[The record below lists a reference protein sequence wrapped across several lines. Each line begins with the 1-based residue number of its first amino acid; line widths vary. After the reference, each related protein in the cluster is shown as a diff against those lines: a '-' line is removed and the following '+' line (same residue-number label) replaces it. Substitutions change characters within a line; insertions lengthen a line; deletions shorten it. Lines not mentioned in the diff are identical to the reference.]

1 MRGLMEQ
8 QLQFGGTSWSKIRN
22 KTASVTAHTLSRV
35 FSFNKRLLEIIPVT
49 FFRHLPNLG
58 KIVRSGRRGQRKE
71 QSVEGCESNQEST
84 REIGMSSGGKGAG
97 A

>member
-1 MRGLMEQ
+1 MEQ

-58 KIVRSGRRGQRKE
+58 KSEEWQKRAKERIECGR
-71 QSVEGCESNQEST
+71 
-84 REIGMSSGGKGAG
+84 M
-97 A
+97 